1 MSGFSFILQILII
14 MLILLVLLL
23 CSGAIFS
30 VVFSFFITTKYI
42 LTCYLTGTGRIIF
55 TIIW

>member
-23 CSGAIFS
+23 CGGAIFS
-30 VVFSFFITTKYI
+30 VVSFFITTKYI